1 MPVSLEK
8 GCTIRKKS
16 AILFKIHLFM
26 PLIFRHSARFSV
38 SLTGLLSLL
47 VGSCASAQLPS
58 TRTADPDA
66 TPETVTLCQN
76 LRANTQHLMFGHQD
90 DLAYGV
96 TWKYE
101 AGRSDVK
108 DACGDY
114 PAVYGWDL
122 GGMENKSNKNID
134 GIPFTLMRQYIID
147 GHKRGAVITLS
158 WHMNNPLTGG
168 NAWDTTQGSLVSAL
182 PGGPAHSTFTAWLDN
197 AAAWLLT
204 LKDAEGHP
212 IPILFRPFHELTG
225 DWFWW
230 CRNNGS
236 PSDFQLLWKFTFDY
250 LRQKGVHNLLYVYNT
265 SNFDSEGLFRAYYP
279 GRAYA
284 DMLSFDH
291 YQMEG
296 PNSRQAFIDVVRS
309 QLAIMSKVAQKEDL
323 PMALAETGYE
333 AVPDPSW
340 WTGTLMEA
348 IGDYPLSYVLVWRNH
363 GWNEYLNPP
372 RMHYYAPYRGQVSES
387 DFKAFRTLGRT
398 WFEKD
403 AAAAKLYQK
412 H

>member
-1 MPVSLEK
+1 MRV
-8 GCTIRKKS
+8 
-16 AILFKIHLFM
+16 
-26 PLIFRHSARFSV
+26 IFRHFIRFALPSAAILVCLGSV
-38 SLTGLLSLL
+38 
-47 VGSCASAQLPS
+47 SCASAQVPP
-58 TRTADPDA
+58 TRTADADA
-66 TPETVTLCQN
+66 TPETVILCQN
-76 LRANTQHLMFGHQD
+76 LRAQTQHLMFGHQD

-122 GGMENKSNKNID
+122 GGLEKKSDKNLD
-134 GIPFTLMRQYIID
+134 GIPFDLMRQYIID
-147 GHKRGAVITLS
+147 SHKRGGVITIS

-168 NAWDTTQGSLVSAL
+168 NAWDTTKGSLASAL
-182 PGGPAHSTFTAWLDN
+182 PGGSAHTTFVSWLDN
-197 AAAWLLT
+197 AAEWLKTLT
-204 LKDAEGHP
+204 DKNGRP

-236 PSDFQLLWKFTFDY
+236 PEEFQQLWKFTFDY
-250 LRQKGVHNLLYVYNT
+250 LRKKGVHQLLYVYNT
-265 SNFDSEGLFRAYYP
+265 SNFDSEELFRSYYP

-296 PNSRQAFIDVVRS
+296 PNSRQAFIDVVQK
-309 QLAIMSKVAQKEDL
+309 QLAMMSNVAKREDL
-323 PMALAETGYE
+323 PMALAETGFE
-333 AVPDPSW
+333 AVPDASW

-348 IGDYPLSYVLVWRNH
+348 IGDYPVSYVLVWRNH
-363 GWNEYLNPP
+363 GWNEYMNPP
-372 RMHYYAPYRGQVSES
+372 RMHYYAPYRGQASEA
-387 DFKAFRTLGRT
+387 DFKAFRALERT